1 MSLYTRDSIDRLR
14 DAVDMA
20 ELVGSKTDLR
30 RVGSRLSGLCPFH
43 DERTPSFSV
52 NAQEK
57 LFYCFGCHAKGDAI
71 GFVEQTEGLDF
82 REAVEFLA
90 ERYGIELE
98 LENEDPQAE
107 ARRRRRER
115 LLALLDRAARFYDSY
130 LWESAEAARAR
141 DYLAGRGLSEEILR
155 GFRVGYSPSAWDRM
169 LLGARQSGFS
179 EEELMAAGLAQRGR
193 DGRSA
198 FDRFRG
204 RIMFPLADGRGRVL
218 GFGARQ
224 MGEGR
229 GPKYLNTSEN
239 ELYHKGRQL
248 FGLDIARAEAAKSG
262 RIVVVEGYTDVL
274 ALHQAGIREAVAIMG
289 TALTQEQLAEAG
301 RAASTLVL
309 ALDADRSGQEAM
321 LRASRLAEERGLEL
335 RVVEM
340 PEGTDPA
347 ELVTSAGAEEFGER
361 MERAVPM
368 IEFQVRRVLAD
379 ADLDSPS
386 GRDKALG
393 EARKLI
399 SAVPER
405 TATRDAL
412 VREAADRLDIPVDY
426 VLAARPRRGA
436 AAIRRRQRPRPRAAG
451 AAVAR
456 SAGVRRGIARGR
468 ARIPLDVPRQ
478 RRGRTRVPRAA
489 RGGAPLLA
497 GAALRARSSGE
508 LVRRPARRPAR
519 GRPGDRRGD
528 HGRGDGRAGAG
539 RGNRAR
545 AADELSPARAAQ
557 DRARAA
563 PRGARRGQR
572 TANGARRGSPAG
584 ATRHG
589 PSHGANGVKRVAL
602 QRGSDA
608 GPEGRL
614 PAAEGQQ

>member
-1 MSLYTRDSIDRLR
+1 MALYTRDSIERLR
-14 DAVDMA
+14 DTVDMA

-30 RVGSRLSGLCPFH
+30 RVGSRLTGLCPFH

-52 NAQEK
+52 NVQDK

-82 REAVEFLA
+82 RESVEFLA
-90 ERYGIELE
+90 DRYGVELE

-130 LWESAEAARAR
+130 LWDSTEARRAR
-141 DYLAGRGLSEEILR
+141 DYLAGRGLSEEVLR
-155 GFRVGYSPSAWDRM
+155 RFRVGYSPSAWDRM

-239 ELYHKGRQL
+239 EIYHKGRQL
-248 FGLDIARAEAAKSG
+248 FGLDIARAEAARSG

-289 TALTQEQLAEAG
+289 TALTQEQLAEVG

-321 LRASRLAEERGLEL
+321 LRASRLADERGLEL

-347 ELVTSAGAEEFGER
+347 ELVTSAGPEEFGGR
-361 MERAVPM
+361 MERAIPM

-379 ADLDSPS
+379 ADLDTPA

-412 VREAADRLDIPVDY
+412 VREAADRLDVPADY
-426 VLAARPRRGA
+426 VLAAPA
-436 AAIRRRQRPRPRAAG
+436 PAVIRRSYGGGDPGPEQPPPSSSVVAGGFGEASLAAERAYLSMCLASGALGREYLERLSEEHLSSPALRSARAHLVAAFDDPLAG
-451 AAVAR
+451 LPEDDPATAAVVTGVAMAAQEHGEATEPALRMSYLQLELRRIERELRRASQSEDNAR
-456 SAGVRRGIARGR
+456 RME
-468 ARIPLDVPRQ
+468 
-478 RRGRTRVPRAA
+478 
-489 RGGAPLLA
+489 LA
-497 GAALRARSSGE
+497 GARQQ
-508 LVRRPARRPAR
+508 VRR
-519 GRPGDRRGD
+519 DMD
-528 HGRGDGRAGAG
+528 
-539 RGNRAR
+539 
-545 AADELSPARAAQ
+545 Q
-557 DRARAA
+557 VM
-563 PRGARRGQR
+563 GQ
-572 TANGARRGSPAG
+572 TA
-584 ATRHG
+584 
-589 PSHGANGVKRVAL
+589 
-602 QRGSDA
+602 
-608 GPEGRL
+608 
-614 PAAEGQQ
+614 